1 MEDVY
6 VEATIND
13 RLIRINKNDSMD
25 VYIWRDYYIKTPK
38 WVKKKPSLTIDKK
51 TKYEKY
57 IMGINGKTCRLSR
70 VVYKAHNPD
79 WDITDTS
86 DTNFIDHI
94 NNNSLDNRIENL
106 RILTHQQNQFN
117 SKAKG
122 YSWHKQR
129 KKYVATIKLN
139 YVDIHLGLFAEEED
153 ARNAYLEAKEKY
165 HNIIA

>member
-25 VYIWRDYYIKTPK
+25 IYIWRDYYIKTPK
-38 WVKKKPSLTIDKK
+38 WVKKKPTLTTDKK
-51 TKYEKY
+51 TGYKKY
-57 IMGINGKTCRLSR
+57 IMGINDKTCRLSR
-70 VVYKAHNPD
+70 IVYKAHNND

-86 DTNFIDHI
+86 DNNFIDHI

-117 SKAKG
+117 TKAKG
-122 YSWHKQR
+122 YSWCNRDKIW
-129 KKYVATIKLN
+129 KAEIKLD
-139 YVDIHLGLFAEEED
+139 YVKIYLGSFKEEAD
-153 ARNAYLEAKEKY
+153 AKNAYLEAKEKY
-165 HNIIA
+165 HIIA

>member
-1 MEDVY
+1 MEPVY

-13 RLIRINKNDSMD
+13 RLIRINKNDSMEL
-25 VYIWRDYYIKTPK
+25 YIWRDYYITTPK
-38 WVKKKPSLTIDKK
+38 WVKKKPTLTIDKK

-57 IMGINGKTCRLSR
+57 VIGINGKTCRLSR
-70 VVYKAHNPD
+70 IVYKAHNND

-86 DTNFIDHI
+86 DNNFIDHI

-122 YSWHKQR
+122 YSWAKRDKRWH
-129 KKYVATIKLN
+129 AEIKLD
-139 YVDIHLGLFAEEED
+139 YVTIHLGSFKEEAD

-165 HNIIA
+165 HIIA